1 MSSGG
6 SCGTSG
12 SGSCGT
18 SGGGFLVTGASRGIG
33 AGIALRLARDHGT
46 SARIALAGA
55 APGRAM
61 DETLAAARAL
71 GAQAIALYGDLADPA
86 VPAALVDG
94 ALGFC
99 GRLDGVVANAG
110 ITAPG
115 PLAGLA
121 MADWDRLFAV
131 NVRSTWLLAQAAHAA
146 LAACRGAMVAVAS
159 ASGLAPHAG
168 HGAYSCTKAA
178 VIMLCRQLA
187 QEWGRDGV
195 RVNSVSPGMIRTP
208 LTAAIYRNPD
218 VAAERD
224 RIVPLGRVG
233 EPDDVAGAVAFLLG
247 PDAAFM
253 TGQSLCMDGGYTDS
267 SLGRIP
273 GLPRSA

>member
-1 MSSGG
+1 MS
-6 SCGTSG
+6 TR
-12 SGSCGT
+12 
-18 SGGGFLVTGASRGIG
+18 GFLVTGGSRGIG
-33 AGIALRLARDHGT
+33 AGVALRLARDHGAA
-46 SARIALAGA
+46 ARLALAGA
-55 APGRAM
+55 APGQAM
-61 DETLAAARAL
+61 EETLAAVRAL
-71 GAQAIALYGDLADPA
+71 GCEATAVYGDLADPA
-86 VPAALVDG
+86 VPQALVDG
-94 ALGFC
+94 ALAFC
-99 GRLDGVVANAG
+99 GQLDGVVANAG
-110 ITAPG
+110 ITAPA
-115 PLAGLA
+115 PLAEVRPEE
-121 MADWDRLFAV
+121 WDRLFAV
-131 NVRSTWLLAQAAHAA
+131 NVRSTWLLAKAAHAA
-146 LAACRGAMVAVAS
+146 LVACGGAMVAVAS

-208 LTAAIYRNPD
+208 LTAAIYRNPA

-233 EPDDVAGAVAFLLG
+233 EPEDVAGAVAFLLG

-253 TGQSLCMDGGYTDS
+253 TGQSLCMDGGYTNS